1 MTTQTSRRT
10 GGRTARRSARAAPLP
25 DHLKPVRAGMKG
37 GTFSPLS
44 KSGMDRIHQAALD
57 ALETIGLSQA
67 PQTGVEYLTAAGAKL
82 GDDGRI
88 RFPRALVEDTIARA
102 NRSVTLMGRDPRH
115 DMELS
120 GTRVHYGTAGAAV
133 HLVEA
138 NGRQYR
144 DSTLQDVHDA
154 ARIAD
159 VLDNLH
165 FLQRPWWPVIL
176 SIIFKWISTRSTPA
190 ARAPPNTSAFR
201 LVNPNLYPMD
211 LTSCI

>member
-1 MTTQTSRRT
+1 MSTQTSRRS
-10 GGRTARRSARAAPLP
+10 GGRTARRSARSAPLP

-102 NRSVTLMGRDPRH
+102 NRSATLLGPRPT
-115 DMELS
+115 S
-120 GTRVHYGTAGAAV
+120 QYG
-133 HLVEA
+133 
-138 NGRQYR
+138 
-144 DSTLQDVHDA
+144 
-154 ARIAD
+154 
-159 VLDNLH
+159 
-165 FLQRPWWPVIL
+165 
-176 SIIFKWISTRSTPA
+176 
-190 ARAPPNTSAFR
+190 AFR
-201 LVNPNLYPMD
+201 HPCALRHGRCRRASGRGKGQAV
-211 LTSCI
+211 SRQHSARRS

>member
-1 MTTQTSRRT
+1 MTTQTSRRS

-102 NRSVTLMGRDPRH
+102 NRSVILMGRDPRH

-154 ARIAD
+154 ARIAN

-165 FLQRPWWPVIL
+165 FLQRPMV
-176 SIIFKWISTRSTPA
+176 
-190 ARAPPNTSAFR
+190 ARDIVDNLQMDINT
-201 LVNPNLYPMD
+201 
-211 LTSCI
+211 I

>member
-1 MTTQTSRRT
+1 MTTQTSRRS
-10 GGRTARRSARAAPLP
+10 GGRTARHSARAAPLP

-102 NRSVTLMGRDPRH
+102 
-115 DMELS
+115 
-120 GTRVHYGTAGAAV
+120 
-133 HLVEA
+133 
-138 NGRQYR
+138 
-144 DSTLQDVHDA
+144 
-154 ARIAD
+154 
-159 VLDNLH
+159 
-165 FLQRPWWPVIL
+165 
-176 SIIFKWISTRSTPA
+176 
-190 ARAPPNTSAFR
+190 
-201 LVNPNLYPMD
+201 
-211 LTSCI
+211 